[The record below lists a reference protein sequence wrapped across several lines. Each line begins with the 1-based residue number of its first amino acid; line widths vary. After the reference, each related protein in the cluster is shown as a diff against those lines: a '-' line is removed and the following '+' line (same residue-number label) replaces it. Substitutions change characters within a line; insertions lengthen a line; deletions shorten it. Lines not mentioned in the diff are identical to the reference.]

1 MAKIDFPEV
10 HPAFF
15 NPALYTGIKA
25 ETKKTKDRPSVP
37 KTSFSQVL
45 DQSREAEL
53 EPLKV
58 LPVSE
63 ETVQKLLD
71 AVHSAGDDL
80 KKLPFPEEIL
90 RYKNAVRDFLH
101 YVVENSFDT
110 EKQFVGVSLLK
121 RKEKTLVQ
129 VVDRKLEQLAA
140 GILAGQT
147 SQLELLARLEEIKGI
162 LVDITIKNGIKV
174 HA

>member
-45 DQSREAEL
+45 DQSREAE
-53 EPLKV
+53 PLKV

-71 AVHSAGDDL
+71 AVHSAGDEL
-80 KKLPFPEEIL
+80 RKLPFPEEIL

-129 VVDRKLEQLAA
+129 VVDSKLEQMAA

-147 SQLELLARLEEIKGI
+147 SQLELLARLEEIKGM